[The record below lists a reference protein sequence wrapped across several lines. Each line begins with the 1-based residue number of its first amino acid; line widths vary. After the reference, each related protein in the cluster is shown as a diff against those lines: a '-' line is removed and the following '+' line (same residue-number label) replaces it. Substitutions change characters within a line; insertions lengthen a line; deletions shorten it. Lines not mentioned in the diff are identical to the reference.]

1 MIGIPQLLS
10 HMAYVSH
17 PDRLLEDHGDERK
30 PTSPYQPTP
39 ADRDLD
45 AQLTRL
51 EAEAPP
57 AVAEF
62 RPQV

>member
-17 PDRLLEDHGDERK
+17 PDRLREDHGDERK
-30 PTSPYQPTP
+30 PTGHYQPTP

-51 EAEAPP
+51 EAE
-57 AVAEF
+57 F